1 MRARQVMFAGLL
13 LTGSTGGLTGCA
25 QLRTMFGPA
34 DDTTPCAACAA
45 KPGPVD
51 ATPRTLPDPGVM
63 PDAVPAP
70 TPEIQIRP
78 TPPENPAPIP
88 LILPPKNEDG
98 NVAPPKI
105 DDGTVPPPPRV
116 VEPKRPVEL
125 PKIYN
130 GVRPKETAP
139 PPKTEALPKTETPPT
154 AGIPPKKEA
163 PAKAPSADANAK
175 RAADLAKQLDAR
187 EAENRTLTLRVKTL
201 EIALENR
208 EKALQDDEKELAK
221 SAQDMAHAQA
231 ELTRLKDAFVKVKT
245 RLKHVEQEDIDTLK
259 AVIAALEQM
268 VAAAPPGL

>member
-13 LTGSTGGLTGCA
+13 LTASTGGLTGCA
-25 QLRTMFGPA
+25 HIRTWFNPA
-34 DDTTPCAACAA
+34 DDTTLCAACAA
-45 KPGPVD
+45 KPSPVD
-51 ATPRTLPDPGVM
+51 GAPLALPNPGVM

-78 TPPENPAPIP
+78 TPPEPPAPIP
-88 LILPPKNEDG
+88 LVLPPKNEDG
-98 NVAPPKI
+98 A
-105 DDGTVPPPPRV
+105 VPPPPRV

-125 PKIYN
+125 PKIFN
-130 GVRPKETAP
+130 GVRPKETES
-139 PPKTEALPKTETPPT
+139 PPKTEALPKIETPPK
-154 AGIPPKKEA
+154 ADIPPKKEPLKA
-163 PAKAPSADANAK
+163 PAADANAK
-175 RAADLAKQLDAR
+175 RAVDLAKQLDAR

-221 SAQDMAHAQA
+221 TAQDMAHAQA
-231 ELTRLKDAFVKVKT
+231 ELTRLKDAFVKVKK
-245 RLKHVEQEDIDTLK
+245 RLRHVEQEDLDTLK